1 MEKEWFNKEVGNWSL
16 GILLIVAFVSSKIAI
31 SGWIWEILW
40 ECAWFGLLILSALI
54 ADLFNNAETW
64 TYNSFQIID
73 NKNLSKAERIS
84 MIQSQLEI
92 AVNRYMAVFLMV
104 NGFDTLLQRLG
115 ATASKI
121 FKGRITIKEIIV
133 LLAYAVYN
141 LFLVDFTFDAGPT
154 DEIILFF
161 IIVILKIVD
170 SNSGVA
176 KLIAEMYME
185 VEAEGK
191 QDEYLLKIRDRII
204 SLAHIYHIES
214 ITNGVPIIT

>member
-16 GILLIVAFVSSKIAI
+16 GILLMVAFVSSKIAI
-31 SGWIWEILW
+31 SGWILDVLW
-40 ECAWFGLLILSALI
+40 ECVWFAALILSALI

-73 NKNLSKAERIS
+73 NIKLTKEERIS

-104 NGFDTLLQRLG
+104 NGFDTLLKKLG

-141 LFLVDFTFDAGPT
+141 LFLVDLTFDAGPT

-170 SNSGVA
+170 SNAGVA
-176 KLIAEMYME
+176 KLIAEMYEE

-214 ITNGVPIIT
+214 ITNGI